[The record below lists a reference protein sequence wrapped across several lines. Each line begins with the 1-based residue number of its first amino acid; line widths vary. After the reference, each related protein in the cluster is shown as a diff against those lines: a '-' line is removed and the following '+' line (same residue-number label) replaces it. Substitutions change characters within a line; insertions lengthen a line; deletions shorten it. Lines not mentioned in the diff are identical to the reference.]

1 MMPAG
6 NTIENVSLSSDN
18 GFSEMPSGTGFFGNA
33 TAIKGE
39 KSPFRAVTLSTVALQ
54 FRHRRDRTM
63 SAPMQQFSAGFL
75 VSQGLAHP

>member
-18 GFSEMPSGTGFFGNA
+18 GFSETPSGFVFSGST

-39 KSPFRAVTLSTVALQ
+39 KSPFRDVTSPTVALQ
-54 FRHRRDRTM
+54 FRLRRDRTM
-63 SAPMQQFSAGFL
+63 NALRQQFSAGFL
-75 VSQGLAHP
+75 AAQGLACP